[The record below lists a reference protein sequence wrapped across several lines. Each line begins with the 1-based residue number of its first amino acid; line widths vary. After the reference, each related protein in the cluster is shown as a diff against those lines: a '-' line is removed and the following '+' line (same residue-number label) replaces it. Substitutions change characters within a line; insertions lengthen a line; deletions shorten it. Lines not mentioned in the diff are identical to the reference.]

1 MFSNPRPFLAL
12 LLLALAGCSTTAV
25 SLDYTRAPAPAAGVR
40 PQVAVGSFADQRRA
54 DDPRKLGAI
63 RGGFGN
69 PLKTLVL
76 SEDASVVVQK
86 AFSQALDKRG
96 LLAPS
101 GSGRYT
107 LSGVIKKLDCS
118 QLIRR
123 EAHADIVVSLTDN
136 ATGKVVL
143 QQTAHADGITEPSDT
158 VDYAIFGSVE
168 DLRVVAERTLQD
180 AIDNVLSSPRFAQA
194 MAAG

>member
-1 MFSNPRPFLAL
+1 MRRNLRPLLAL
-12 LLLALAGCSTTAV
+12 LLLLLAGCSTTAV
-25 SLDYTRAPAPAAGVR
+25 SLDYTRALAPVAGAR
-40 PQVAVGSFADQRRA
+40 PQVAVGSFADQRRD
-54 DDPRKLGAI
+54 DDPRQLGAI
-63 RGGFGN
+63 RGGYGQ

-86 AFSQALDKRG
+86 AFAQALDKRG

-118 QLIRR
+118 QYIRR

-143 QQTAHADGITEPSDT
+143 QQTAHADGVTDPSGA
-158 VDYAIFGSVE
+158 DYSIFGKVE

-180 AIDNVLSSPRFAQA
+180 AIDKALSDARFAQA
-194 MAAG
+194 VAG

>member
-1 MFSNPRPFLAL
+1 MRRNLRPLLAL
-12 LLLALAGCSTTAV
+12 LLLLLAGCSTTAV
-25 SLDYTRAPAPAAGVR
+25 SLDYTRAPAPVAGAR
-40 PQVAVGSFADQRRA
+40 PQVAVGSFADQRRD
-54 DDPRKLGAI
+54 DDPRQLGAI
-63 RGGFGN
+63 RGGMGQ

-86 AFSQALDKRG
+86 AFAQALDKRG
-96 LLAPS
+96 LLAPP

-107 LSGVIKKLDCS
+107 LSGVINKLDCS
-118 QLIRR
+118 PYIRR

-143 QQTAHADGITEPSDT
+143 QQTAHADGVTEPSGA
-158 VDYAIFGSVE
+158 DYSIFGKVE

-180 AIDNVLSSPRFAQA
+180 AIDKALSDARFGQA
-194 MAAG
+194 VAG

>member
-1 MFSNPRPFLAL
+1 MRRNLRPLLAL
-12 LLLALAGCSTTAV
+12 LLLPLAGCSTPTV
-25 SLDYTRAPAPAAGVR
+25 SLDYTRAPAPVAGAR
-40 PQVAVGSFADQRRA
+40 PQVAVGSFADQRRD
-54 DDPRKLGAI
+54 DDPRQLGAI
-63 RGGFGN
+63 RGGYGQ

-86 AFSQALDKRG
+86 AFAQALDKRG

-118 QLIRR
+118 QYIRR

-143 QQTAHADGITEPSDT
+143 QQTAHADGVTDPSGA
-158 VDYAIFGSVE
+158 DYSIFGKVE

-180 AIDNVLSSPRFAQA
+180 AIDKALSDARFAQA
-194 MAAG
+194 VAG

>member
-1 MFSNPRPFLAL
+1 MFNYRRSLLAL
-12 LLLALAGCSTTAV
+12 LLLMLAGCSTTAV
-25 SLDYTRAPAPAAGVR
+25 SLDYTRAPAPVAGAR
-40 PQVAVGSFADQRRA
+40 PQVAVGSFADQRR
-54 DDPRKLGAI
+54 DNDPRQLGAI
-63 RGGFGN
+63 RGGMGQ

-107 LSGVIKKLDCS
+107 LSGVINKLDCS
-118 QLIRR
+118 QYIRR

-143 QQTAHADGITEPSDT
+143 QQTAHADGVTEPSGA
-158 VDYAIFGSVE
+158 DYSIFGKVE

-180 AIDNVLSSPRFAQA
+180 AIDKALSDARFAQA
-194 MAAG
+194 VAG